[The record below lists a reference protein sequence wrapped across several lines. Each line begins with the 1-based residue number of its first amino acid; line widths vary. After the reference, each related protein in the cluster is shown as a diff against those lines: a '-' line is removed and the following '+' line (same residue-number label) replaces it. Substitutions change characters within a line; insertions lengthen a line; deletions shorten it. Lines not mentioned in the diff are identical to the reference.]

1 MFHVKHSLSTVNYIC
16 KKYIK
21 LAIKKNYLIEIIF
34 SNILIRN
41 VLCIKY

>member
-1 MFHVKHSLSTVNYIC
+1 MSYQHLINIC

-21 LAIKKNYLIEIIF
+21 LAIKKEYYLIEIIF

-41 VLCIKY
+41 VLCIKW